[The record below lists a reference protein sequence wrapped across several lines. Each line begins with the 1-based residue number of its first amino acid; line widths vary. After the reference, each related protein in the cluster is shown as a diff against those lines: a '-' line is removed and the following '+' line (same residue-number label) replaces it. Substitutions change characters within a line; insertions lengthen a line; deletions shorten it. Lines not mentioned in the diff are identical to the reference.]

1 MECCIHIWY
10 SSIYIG
16 NSPYPFVGLHIYIH
30 HCVYVRSATNVYGYS
45 LYIQRTYTLL
55 HMIWNLPLVQSLC
68 IQCDIW
74 VLLYEVDS
82 AHVHLFVWPPTC
94 GRRLLLMATG
104 NGTPTIQ
111 ALSSALAVAI
121 AQHVGGA
128 NNQSSS
134 ASFPLHKR
142 LLLRNRRVEVPRVAL
157 VGTLPNWAY
166 ELTFIFL

>member
-1 MECCIHIWY
+1 
-10 SSIYIG
+10 
-16 NSPYPFVGLHIYIH
+16 
-30 HCVYVRSATNVYGYS
+30 
-45 LYIQRTYTLL
+45 
-55 HMIWNLPLVQSLC
+55 
-68 IQCDIW
+68 
-74 VLLYEVDS
+74 
-82 AHVHLFVWPPTC
+82 
-94 GRRLLLMATG
+94 MATG

-166 ELTFIFL
+166 ELTFNFL